1 MLGINLE
8 NFRNLD
14 SLSLEFG
21 SDRIFFLGAN
31 GQGKTNL
38 LEAIGICSNLRSFRG
53 SSPESMVMD
62 GHTLI
67 IQTSYTFTRTFLS
80 LMFMMLVLVI
90 RNLNLDSSSLW
101 QM

>member
-62 GHTLI
+62 GQAQSRI
-67 IQTSYTFTRTFLS
+67 FTKFLDDDGQLVEVMINFGKKGVKKS
-80 LMFMMLVLVI
+80 RLMGN
-90 RNLNLDSSSLW
+90 R
-101 QM
+101 